1 MARKAISGEMGIN
14 NLYKSSNY
22 CKYYLVGENIIKWNL
37 LKKAL
42 CLGIIFLFIGTISI
56 PVIGEKNTRDIQ
68 HLVKSGANQ
77 QNHTVFIYRYHGTSV
92 KNLVKTITHENA
104 MKIKKEY
111 QRIEQQKLEK
121 NKEWIQKQE
130 VLKNYGLLDISA
142 KFQYRVETA
151 VPLLRLLKTAE
162 KNNQYP
168 NQGRFAL
175 LGIMG
180 SVNGEFYH
188 QTINFLN
195 LRFAGLPLIIFG
207 AGGCEIRLTDLLYLG
222 QPQYLSTDASYL
234 YCSLFFIGQITI
246 APFLDPDGG
255 QIMGI
260 SLFTLVLGG
269 K

>member
-1 MARKAISGEMGIN
+1 MIS
-14 NLYKSSNY
+14 
-22 CKYYLVGENIIKWNL
+22 VP
-37 LKKAL
+37 A
-42 CLGIIFLFIGTISI
+42 
-56 PVIGEKNTRDIQ
+56 IGEKSTRYTQ
-68 HLVKSGANQ
+68 NLEQPGANQ
-77 QNHTVFIYRYHGTSV
+77 DSYTVFIYRFHGTSV
-92 KNLVKTITHENA
+92 TQNVKTISHEIA

-111 QRIEQQKLEK
+111 QNIEQQQLEK

-130 VLKNYGLLDISA
+130 VLKNYGLLDIP
-142 KFQYRVETA
+142 QNLQEQLETA
-151 VPLLRLLKTAE
+151 APLVRLLKTVE
-162 KNNQYP
+162 KNHRYP
-168 NQGRFAL
+168 EQGRFAL

-207 AGGCEIRLTDLLYLG
+207 TGGCEIRLVDLFYLG
-222 QPQYLSTDASYL
+222 QPQYLSTDAGYL
-234 YCSLFFIGQITI
+234 YCSLFFFGQITI